1 MTDHNILPLWWKLNF
16 LKITLTAME
25 AVQTLQFANE

>member
-1 MTDHNILPLWWKLNF
+1 MTDRTISLWWKLNF

-25 AVQTLQFANE
+25 AVQTLQFENE